1 MMPTAQDWAI
11 LAIWTSLCGLLK
23 ADEMMPT
30 AQDWA
35 ILAIWTSL
43 CGLLIACTVTA
54 NISDEPMRPKARPT
68 HWETTH
74 G

>member
-1 MMPTAQDWAI
+1 MI
-11 LAIWTSLCGLLK
+11 
-23 ADEMMPT
+23 PT

-54 NISDEPMRPKARPT
+54 NISDETMRPQARPT

>member
-1 MMPTAQDWAI
+1 MLPT
-11 LAIWTSLCGLLK
+11 K
-23 ADEMMPT
+23 
-30 AQDWA
+30 QDWA

-43 CGLLIACTVTA
+43 CGLLIACTVA
-54 NISDEPMRPKARPT
+54 VNISDEPMRPKARPT

>member
-1 MMPTAQDWAI
+1 MMPT
-11 LAIWTSLCGLLK
+11 K
-23 ADEMMPT
+23 
-30 AQDWA
+30 QDWA

-54 NISDEPMRPKARPT
+54 NISDEPTRPKARPT

>member
-1 MMPTAQDWAI
+1 
-11 LAIWTSLCGLLK
+11 
-23 ADEMMPT
+23 MMPT

-43 CGLLIACTVTA
+43 CGLLIACTVAT
-54 NISDEPMRPKARPT
+54 NVTDEAMRPKARPT
-68 HWETTH
+68 HLETTH